1 MRSVEDIGAL
11 VIGIAILLFVTIV
24 VVAVGLTLLGWL

>member
-11 VIGIAILLFVTIV
+11 VIGISILLFVTIV